1 MLDHM
6 LFQSVYW
13 MQKTNDVASK
23 LANYNNL
30 QNQLDQAKS
39 QTKKLQSQINSLTGT
54 YVVEI
59 SNTRYTIKIS
69 DAKVYVLKYDD
80 GNRSWVQLSKGNV
93 I

>member
-1 MLDHM
+1 MIKGLV
-6 LFQSVYW
+6 FNQAFW
-13 MQKTNDVASK
+13 IQKTDDVASK

-30 QNQLDQAKS
+30 QNQLNQAKS
-39 QTKKLQSQINSLTGT
+39 QTEKLQSQINSLTGT

-59 SNTRYTIKIS
+59 SNTRYTVKIS

>member
-6 LFQSVYW
+6 LFQSAYW